1 MDNHERGTIEQIL
14 NLLHGLLGRDDA
26 KADYRP
32 TLTFIP
38 DNRMAFSSFRT
49 AEQKKKKAPRRIP
62 GTRKMALSDSTKRR
76 SD

>member
-32 TLTFIP
+32 ELTFVP
-38 DNRMAFSSFRT
+38 DNPDGILVFPDSR
-49 AEQKKKKAPRRIP
+49 AE
-62 GTRKMALSDSTKRR
+62 
-76 SD
+76 

>member
-38 DNRMAFSSFRT
+38 DKIPAQRT
-49 AEQKKKKAPRRIP
+49 EYFKVWQN
-62 GTRKMALSDSTKRR
+62 D
-76 SD
+76 

>member
-32 TLTFIP
+32 ELTFVP
-38 DNRMAFSSFRT
+38 DNPDGILVFQDYRTEKENKYPRAKHVVFHFRV
-49 AEQKKKKAPRRIP
+49 
-62 GTRKMALSDSTKRR
+62 
-76 SD
+76 